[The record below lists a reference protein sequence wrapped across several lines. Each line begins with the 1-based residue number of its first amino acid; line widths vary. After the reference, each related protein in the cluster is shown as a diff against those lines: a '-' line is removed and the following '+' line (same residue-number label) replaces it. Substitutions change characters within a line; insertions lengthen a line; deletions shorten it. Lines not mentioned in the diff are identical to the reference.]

1 MSELDLAALHARTAL
16 LEELRDMQKQ
26 QQLQRK
32 TEMAYRRKGDGGN
45 DRDNN
50 ENDNEID
57 DDDDELGSSVPMAV
71 RFVRGCPP
79 LTDPSWAMEELL
91 RINQNVA
98 VWTGTKLAGSVWAFP
113 GSGHCPF
120 ETTEADFLR
129 HH

>member
-1 MSELDLAALHARTAL
+1 MSAMDAPPLRARTAL

-26 QQLQRK
+26 QQQQQRK
-32 TEMAYRRKGDGGN
+32 TEITHTRKSDDSVN

-50 ENDNEID
+50 DNDG
-57 DDDDELGSSVPMAV
+57 ELGSSVPMAV

-79 LTDPSWAMEELL
+79 LGDPSWAMEELL

-98 VWTGTKLAGSVWAFP
+98 VWTGTKLSSSVWAFP
-113 GSGHCPF
+113 GSGQCPF